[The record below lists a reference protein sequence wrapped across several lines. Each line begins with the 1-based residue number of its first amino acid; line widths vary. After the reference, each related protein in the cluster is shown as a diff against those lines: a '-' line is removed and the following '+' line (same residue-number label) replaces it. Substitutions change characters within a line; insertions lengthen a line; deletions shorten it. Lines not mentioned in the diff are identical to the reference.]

1 MTTLAMINY
10 QDGQIPTD
18 DHISDH
24 KYSIILSYPII
35 TTKKAMNHQ
44 HQSQSLTQVNIEK
57 CKP

>member
-1 MTTLAMINY
+1 MINY

-24 KYSIILSYPII
+24 KYFLILSYPIT
-35 TTKKAMNHQ
+35 TTKKAMTPQ
-44 HQSQSLTQVNIEK
+44 HQSQYLTQVNIEK